1 MIGLLFTINRDNIV
15 RAAIAEVTN
24 ELAWDAP
31 VEVTARSH
39 ENGIDAL
46 IVVVGTDGTD
56 DEAYEIVVRESTIAD
71 CLQGDDS
78 RAVAQQLINQ
88 LAAEIRQFVDEVL
101 G

>member
-1 MIGLLFTINRDNIV
+1 MIGELFTINRDNIV
-15 RAAIAEVTN
+15 RAAIAEVTKD
-24 ELAWDAP
+24 LTSDAP

-46 IVVVGTDGTD
+46 IVVSGTEGD
-56 DEAYEIVVRESTIAD
+56 ASEIVVRESTIAD
-71 CLQGDDS
+71 CLQDEDS
-78 RAVAQQLINQ
+78 RAAVQQLMQQ

>member
-1 MIGLLFTINRDNIV
+1 MIGPLFTINRDNVV
-15 RAAIAEVTN
+15 RAAIAEVTK
-24 ELAWDAP
+24 ELTSDAP

-46 IVVVGTDGTD
+46 IAVSGTDG
-56 DEAYEIVVRESTIAD
+56 EAYEIVIRESTIAD
-71 CLQGDDS
+71 CLQGKDS
-78 RAVAQQLINQ
+78 RAVAQQLVNQ